1 VSGSASA
8 TLSAV
13 GSIMQPRLAE
23 KGYPRGVSASIIASS
38 SVLGLLIPPSAAQI
52 IYAWSAGQSVTA
64 CFLSTV
70 IPGII
75 LIILLSIVQYIMVKN
90 LPEIKVSPKLPAN
103 EFFKATIGKGLHAFP
118 ALLMPVIVLG
128 GIYGGFM
135 TPMEAAGISVVYALP
150 VGLYIYKGM
159 SIKELID
166 SIVEAAGT
174 TGAVMLMLMSAM
186 LFSRIL
192 VIERVPDQLL
202 NILQNISTNRY
213 FLVLIMNLIMI
224 FCGMLMDDGS
234 AIMLSTPLLLPLVK
248 SIGMHPVHFAAILGV
263 NLGMGLITPPVAP
276 MLYFASQVGKAP
288 VSEMIKPTMKFILFA
303 WLPTLVITSLFPQIS
318 LTLPRLILGIR

>member
-1 VSGSASA
+1 
-8 TLSAV
+8 
-13 GSIMQPRLAE
+13 M
-23 KGYPRGVSASIIASS
+23 
-38 SVLGLLIPPSAAQI
+38 
-52 IYAWSAGQSVTA
+52 
-64 CFLSTV
+64 
-70 IPGII
+70 
-75 LIILLSIVQYIMVKN
+75 
-90 LPEIKVSPKLPAN
+90 
-103 EFFKATIGKGLHAFP
+103 HAFP